1 MTQPTEVP
9 VYLLLLTLHSWIRW
23 VALGALVARVA
34 RAGAGLARH
43 AEVDRAD
50 RLTGLVAMIAMDV
63 QLTLGIILYVISPTV
78 QAAQADM
85 GAAMKNAELRFFAV
99 EHGLMMIIAVV
110 GAHVAHLGVK
120 RAKTHGSAHRIALF
134 GSLLALLLVLA
145 AIPWP
150 FREAARP
157 LLRLP

>member
-1 MTQPTEVP
+1 MYV
-9 VYLLLLTLHSWIRW
+9 LLLTLHSWIRW
-23 VALGALVARVA
+23 VALAALVARVG

-43 AEVDRAD
+43 SEVQRAD
-50 RLTGLVAMIAMDV
+50 RVTGLVAMIAMDL
-63 QLTLGIILYVISPTV
+63 QLTLGIVLYMISPTV
-78 QAAQADM
+78 HAATADM
-85 GAAMKNAELRFFAV
+85 GAAMKDPVLRFFAV
-99 EHGLMMIIAVV
+99 EHSLMMVLAVV

-134 GSLLALLLVLA
+134 GSLVALLLVLA
-145 AIPWP
+145 GTPWP